1 MVNRR
6 NDMGFMALNWLWIVI
21 AIGLAFYF
29 FRRNSG
35 KTASGEGTDSRKSLD
50 GPRPH
55 EDAGHGVQPASVSDV
70 NTPDAAIDSVSGKPL
85 STAGALT
92 SVHLGKVYY
101 FSNKEN
107 RDRFEASP
115 EEFAEKAAGHAV
127 PGSDAQPEHRHRH
140 GC

>member
-1 MVNRR
+1 
-6 NDMGFMALNWLWIVI
+6 MGFMALNWLWIVI

-35 KTASGEGTDSRKSLD
+35 NTTIGEGADSRKLLD

-55 EDAGHGVQPASVSDV
+55 EGAGHGVQPASVSDV

-92 SVHLGKVYY
+92 SLHLGKVHY

-115 EEFAEKAAGHAV
+115 EEFDGKAAGHAV
-127 PGSDAQPEHRHRH
+127 PGSDAQLAHRPRH